1 MKSKINKALKDKDFS
16 ELFKGSGISFI
27 LRFGGLA
34 VGYLLTLVIAKL
46 FGSKG
51 LGDYVLAI
59 TVLRLFTLLA
69 KIGLDTTSIR
79 FIASFASKEKW
90 TSIFRFRKQVVTI
103 LSITSVIASLL
114 MYVLSDQIA
123 DLIHLEDKKYIQL
136 NAFFVMPMAFFMLH
150 YQSLRGLKRIP
161 EFSFFYRMS
170 QALFSVI
177 SIVIIYQF
185 TQRSEVPVY
194 AYLVSLFIVSL
205 LSFLSFRYWLKN
217 RSDGKESAEQEIMS
231 YSTLLKI
238 SIPLMF
244 AQSVQFI
251 MAWTDKLM
259 LGAIDTPNVTL
270 GLTTNSS
277 EVGIYH
283 TAFKLSMFA
292 AVALMSI
299 NSIASPK
306 FAEMFGKNDMEG
318 LKKVVH
324 QSTKMIFWTSIPLV
338 TIFFIFPEF
347 FLGLF
352 GEEFKIGVT
361 AFIFLSCGRLVSSF
375 SGSVGN
381 ILQMTGNQNI
391 YALIL
396 FFGAI
401 LNIVLNLILI
411 PKYGINGAAIASMS
425 SLIVWNLSM
434 IFVVKKKFGFYT
446 FYIPFIKR

>member
-1 MKSKINKALKDKDFS
+1 MNTRIKKALKDKDFS
-16 ELFKGSGISFI
+16 ELVKGGGISFF

-34 VGYLLTLVIAKL
+34 VGYLLTLVIANL
-46 FGSKG
+46 FGAKG

-69 KIGLDTTSIR
+69 KLGLDTTSIR
-79 FIASFASKEKW
+79 LIASFASQEKW
-90 TSIFRFRKQVVTI
+90 TSIFHFRKQVVTI
-103 LSITSVIASLL
+103 LSFTSVVASLM
-114 MYVLSDQIA
+114 MYFLSEPIA
-123 DLIHLEDKKYIQL
+123 DLINTNDRYIQL

-150 YQSLRGLKRIP
+150 YQSLRGLKRIA

-177 SIVIIYQF
+177 SIIIIYQF
-185 TQRSEVPVY
+185 TTDDEVPIY
-194 AYLVSLFIVSL
+194 AYLVSVSIVSF
-205 LSFLSFRYWLKN
+205 LSFLSFRYWIKN
-217 RSDGKESAEQEIMS
+217 RSFGKQSAEKEVTS
-231 YSTLLKI
+231 YSDILKI

-259 LGAIDTPNVTL
+259 LGNM
-270 GLTTNSS
+270 TNS
-277 EVGIYH
+277 EDVGIYH

-324 QSTKMIFWTSIPLV
+324 QSTKMIFWTSVPLV
-338 TIFFIFPEF
+338 VIFFIFPEF
-347 FLGLF
+347 LLGFF

-361 AFIFLSCGRLVSSF
+361 AFIFLSCGRLISSF

-391 YALIL
+391 YAKIL
-396 FFGAI
+396 FIGAI
-401 LNIVLNLILI
+401 LNITLNLILI
-411 PKYGINGAAIASMS
+411 PQTSPLASLNIVGINGAAFASMS
-425 SLIVWNLSM
+425 SLIIWNLSM
-434 IFVVKKKFGFYT
+434 VFVVKKKFGFYT